1 MNDELIKRIDE
12 FGNQTG
18 RYSGT
23 WALLADCKAEI
34 ERLSKPVDALIA
46 EIEGVVKCAET
57 ATDGDT
63 GDTIYVGEAYPECDV
78 KAILDKYRSEK

>member
-1 MNDELIKRIDE
+1 MTTKQKAEAWLASNEDGALPIAHEII
-12 FGNQTG
+12 T
-18 RYSGT
+18 
-23 WALLADCKAEI
+23 ALLAEI